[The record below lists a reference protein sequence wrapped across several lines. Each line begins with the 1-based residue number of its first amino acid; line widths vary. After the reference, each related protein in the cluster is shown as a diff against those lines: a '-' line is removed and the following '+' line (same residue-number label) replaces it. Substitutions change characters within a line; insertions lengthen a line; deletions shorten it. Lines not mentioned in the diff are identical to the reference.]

1 MGPPQPSS
9 AVTLETNEGYVPE
22 IWVGGSQH
30 TNNSK
35 EAQLV
40 HGRNQLIR
48 QQTWYAL
55 GVLILVLRHIVRL
68 RTVGVRGYQGDD
80 YLSILVRH
88 LPIPL
93 KVNRSIFHC

>member
-1 MGPPQPSS
+1 MGRWFAAHEQ
-9 AVTLETNEGYVPE
+9 LQ
-22 IWVGGSQH
+22 GS
-30 TNNSK
+30 
-35 EAQLV
+35 QLV

-48 QQTWYAL
+48 QQTWYAF

-88 LPIPL
+88 LPIIK
-93 KVNRSIFHC
+93 KVKRSIFQCLHIIPTLT